1 MGQII
6 SRPEGV
12 ERVYVN
18 AYWRGVPILLFT
30 GEARAGPTEHS
41 ARNAKVVLGSGELDR
56 SSGSGIF
63 ASWCCYEVLALRYG
77 PAMETQCTD
86 VIGRLAAL
94 FLLPA
99 VLGEG

>member
-30 GEARAGPTEHS
+30 GGTRRPDGALGSQRQS
-41 ARNAKVVLGSGELDR
+41 SLGSGELDR

-63 ASWCCYEVLALRYG
+63 ASWCCYEVLALRCG